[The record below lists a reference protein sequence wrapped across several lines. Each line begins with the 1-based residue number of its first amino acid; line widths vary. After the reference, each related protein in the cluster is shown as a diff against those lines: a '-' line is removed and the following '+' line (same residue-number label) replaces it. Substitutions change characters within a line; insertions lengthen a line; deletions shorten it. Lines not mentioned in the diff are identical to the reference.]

1 MIIGDDDVSIDL
13 SEFIDETLLSM
24 TLLLLLLLLLL
35 QQLRLP
41 VVKLRSPVQAASPS
55 TALHAFIINTKTKTI
70 KKSNYN
76 PRDVLTVSFISLYV
90 LLTRKTIW
98 SISPLRM
105 YRHASTPQTRL
116 EQERRPTHISSR
128 AGMTAELISDCI
140 NIYRQIEV
148 QTNS

>member
-105 YRHASTPQTRL
+105 YRHASTPQ
-116 EQERRPTHISSR
+116 ERRPTHISSR